1 VGWGRGSLIDPLQGK
16 FPSDCRQTNVIFDE
30 VLPSVNE
37 KIPDHMQQTARSKPR
52 RMVHLGQLTLK
63 AYATSITD
71 IKNVYI
77 NINHYTTLDPHD
89 AHDVCI

>member
-1 VGWGRGSLIDPLQGK
+1 
-16 FPSDCRQTNVIFDE
+16 
-30 VLPSVNE
+30 
-37 KIPDHMQQTARSKPR
+37 
-52 RMVHLGQLTLK
+52 MVHLGQLTLK